1 MEVATLDTIN
11 SINCSANGLT
21 GGHVEIHTMTN
32 SYDILVSHE
41 KNIMEIIQETFLNAK
56 NTYENNLKDPASLS
70 NGDTDIIAQI
80 EKLSQLKEKGVL
92 GVEEFENK
100 KAELLSRL

>member
-1 MEVATLDTIN
+1 M
-11 SINCSANGLT
+11 
-21 GGHVEIHTMTN
+21 
-32 SYDILVSHE
+32 
-41 KNIMEIIQETFLNAK
+41 
-56 NTYENNLKDPASLS
+56 LKSPASLS